1 MSLIKL
7 GYIITIRRIIAT
19 WHIEAIVFLGI
30 LLAVTLLSSGVVF
43 SHLLSEVSL
52 SHMLKATSAEEKK
65 IWIRAFN
72 NLENPETSNQPSAYT
87 TNSDFVQNQVL
98 SYLSDFT
105 LDHHFILE
113 TATFFFE
120 GNPKL
125 EQDES
130 IRPRGKLQYLNSL
143 NDSKNFR
150 LTLGQWPTSS
160 PNYSDDTEA
169 VIDSLGSDLLDI
181 TVGDKIS
188 IFPATQKDATRAKID
203 VQIVGIFERRTP
215 NSDYWF
221 GHDKD
226 FSYKDQRWSVVPLF
240 TTEQNITNKLPH
252 EYERIYTNST
262 WIINLDPDKI
272 KASRIKDLVAITHN
286 IRTRSINNIVHG
298 TTSIKI
304 DRILEQHQ
312 KELLVAQVPLLLMVF
327 LVTGILGY
335 HLCLISNLTIK
346 SRSSEIAILKSRG
359 GGNHQLGVL
368 VLVEGLLLSI
378 PAVITGTLLSPF
390 IAHVLGNLFFN
401 IESSRTPQ
409 ITYTSIGIGTVG
421 ALLAVSILVIS
432 TIIHARKGIVAFR
445 QSGSRPSRTP
455 FIQRYYIDLLF
466 LVIIG
471 LLWWQVQNQGSF
483 LVQSRLNDVFKVDY
497 TLLVTPIIGLLGIGL
512 LVLRFFPLVVLLLAR
527 ILEPIG
533 PVWAVQG
540 ARRISRDPSVP
551 ASLVVLLMLAT
562 ALGVIGSAFS
572 STLQQS
578 QTDQAMYKSGSD
590 LRIVRGSS
598 QSLQNSELLDGFLTQ
613 HPGLGN
619 IAYAYRAGGHLNTE
633 GFVSTKTATLA
644 IDSAHLQSIA
654 WYRNDFSSPYTIENL
669 ANSIKPDNK
678 PWETDGITLPI
689 DSHGISLWVQPNRPY
704 QILMLQ
710 ARLRDSNG
718 NYFDLPLG
726 KLDHKNWQ
734 KHTVSYDALDNIT
747 PTRRRSASRFRNIL
761 SFADLAPP
769 FTLLA
774 LHLTSSTG
782 LEESGAI
789 FFSDLTSMQS
799 EEEPL
804 PYNLDYMSKV
814 HIIEDH
820 THPGLY
826 DLKLNTSVSN
836 VQGSQSMRFGWSPGG
851 NGLRGVRFGHKET
864 PINAIVSEE
873 ILQSANAKV
882 GDSITLGMSS
892 YSLPIKITSFT
903 NYFPTLDPKLAPF
916 VILDRTNFEYYSN
929 MHSQRIAAG
938 PTEIWGDFRDESIT
952 PDILIESLKDSGI
965 VLPNVL
971 FSDSL
976 VAENASRPLKNASW
990 GGLLIL
996 MFMTLILAS
1005 LSGILLF
1012 AYLDVIQRQGEF
1024 ALIRTLGSSKGQVL
1038 GAVWFSLLLIFAFGI
1053 GLGTWAGQIIGTSIL
1068 PLLEI
1073 AEDGQRITPPML
1085 LQTSWASVFATYLVL
1100 FAVVSGTVVWLAWF
1114 TAKID
1119 IQKVLRAGEDAR

>member
-7 GYIITIRRIIAT
+7 AYIITVRRILAT
-19 WHIEAIVFLGI
+19 WHIETIVFLGI

-43 SHLLSEVSL
+43 SQLLAEVSL
-52 SHMLKATSAEEKK
+52 SHTLKATSAEEKK
-65 IWIRAFN
+65 LWVRAFN
-72 NLENPETSNQPSAYT
+72 NLEDPETSSQPSKYT
-87 TNSDFVQNQVL
+87 TNSEFVQNQVI

-105 LDHHFILE
+105 LDNHFILE

-120 GNPKL
+120 GSTNL

-130 IRPRGKLQYLNSL
+130 IRPRGKLQYLSSL
-143 NDSKNFR
+143 DNSKNFR
-150 LTLGQWPTSS
+150 LTLGKWPKSS
-160 PNYSDDTEA
+160 QNYSDDTEV
-169 VIDSLGSDLLDI
+169 VIDALGSDLLDV
-181 TVGDKIS
+181 TVGDKIT
-188 IFPATQKDATRAKID
+188 IFPATQTNATRTKVDI
-203 VQIVGIFERRTP
+203 QIVGVFERRTP
-215 NSDYWF
+215 NSDYWL

-252 EYERIYTNST
+252 AYERIYTNST
-262 WIINLDPDKI
+262 WVINLDAEKI
-272 KASRIKDLVAITHN
+272 KASKIKDLLEIIHN
-286 IRTRSINNIVHG
+286 IKTRSINNIAHG

-312 KELLVAQVPLLLMVF
+312 KELLVAQIPLLLMVF

-378 PAVITGTLLSPF
+378 PAVIAGTLLSPF
-390 IAHVLGNLFFN
+390 IAHVLGNLFFH

-409 ITYTSIGIGTVG
+409 ITYISIAIGIIG

-432 TIIHARKGIVAFR
+432 TIIYSRKGIVTFR
-445 QSGSRPSRTP
+445 QSGSRPSKAP

-483 LVQSRLNDVFKVDY
+483 LIQSRLDDVFKVDY
-497 TLLVTPIIGLLGIGL
+497 TLLITPIIGLLGIGL
-512 LVLRFFPLVVLLLAR
+512 LVLRFFPLVVLLLASV
-527 ILEPIG
+527 LEPIG

-572 STLQQS
+572 ATLQQS
-578 QTDQAMYKSGSD
+578 QTDQAMYEAGSD

-598 QSLQNSELLDGFLTQ
+598 QSLQNAELLDRFLTKR
-613 HPGLGN
+613 PGLGN

-654 WYRNDFSSPYTIENL
+654 WYRNDFSNLYSIANL
-669 ANSIKPDNK
+669 ADSIKPDDK

-689 DSHGISLWVQPNRPY
+689 DSHGLSLWVQPNRPY

-726 KLDHKNWQ
+726 KLDHKDWQ
-734 KHTVSYDALDNIT
+734 KHTVSYDSLDDVT

-789 FFSDLTSMQS
+789 FLSDLTSIQG
-799 EEEPL
+799 EEESL
-804 PYNLDYMSKV
+804 AYNLEYMSKA
-814 HIIEDH
+814 HIVEDH

-826 DLKLNTSVSN
+826 DLELNSSVSN
-836 VQGSQSMRFGWSPGG
+836 IQGLKSMRFGWSPGG
-851 NGLRGVRFGHKET
+851 NGLRGVRFGNKET
-864 PINAIVSEE
+864 PIHAIVSEE
-873 ILQSANAKV
+873 ILQSANAEV

-892 YSLPIKITSFT
+892 YSLPIKITAST

-916 VILDRTNFEYYSN
+916 VILDRANFEYYSN

-938 PTEIWGDFRDESIT
+938 PTEIWGNFQDESIT
-952 PDILIESLKDSGI
+952 PDILIESLNDSGI

-971 FSDSL
+971 FSDTL

-1012 AYLDVIQRQGEF
+1012 AYLDVIQRRGEF

-1038 GAVWFSLLLIFAFGI
+1038 GAVWFSLLLIFVFGI
-1053 GLGTWAGQIIGTSIL
+1053 GLGTWAGQIIGASII

-1085 LQTSWASVFATYLVL
+1085 LQTSWASLLATYLVL
-1100 FAVVSGTVVWLAWF
+1100 SAVVSGTAVWLAWF